1 MKNTKKLNML
11 TILTAAILMSSFMLA
26 NSNPTFAKK
35 SHCDKND
42 TVCKMTAK
50 NIKNGNSKG
59 NKGTDGTKGT
69 DGANGISITDKRGN
83 NDSNVVE
90 EQTLLD
96 NSTASAP
103 ASAPIGSGTEN
114 PFRFLM

>member
-11 TILTAAILMSSFMLA
+11 TILTAGILMSSFMLA
-26 NSNPTFAKK
+26 NSNPVFAKK

-59 NKGTDGTKGT
+59 NKGTDG
-69 DGANGISITDKRGN
+69 ANGISITDKRRN

-103 ASAPIGSGTEN
+103 IGSGSEN
-114 PFRFLM
+114 PFGFPM

>member
-1 MKNTKKLNML
+1 ML
-11 TILTAAILMSSFMLA
+11 TILTAGILMSSFMLA
-26 NSNPTFAKK
+26 NSNPVFAKK

-50 NIKNGNSKG
+50 NIKNDNSKS
-59 NKGTDGTKGT
+59 NKGTDGTKSTDGTKGT

-103 ASAPIGSGTEN
+103 ASAPIGSGSEN
-114 PFRFLM
+114 PFGFPM

>member
-1 MKNTKKLNML
+1 ML
-11 TILTAAILMSSFMLA
+11 TILTAGILMSSFMLV
-26 NSNPTFAKK
+26 NSNPVFAKK

-50 NIKNGNSKG
+50 NIKNGSSKG

-103 ASAPIGSGTEN
+103 ASASAPIGSGSEN
-114 PFRFLM
+114 PFGFPM

>member
-1 MKNTKKLNML
+1 
-11 TILTAAILMSSFMLA
+11 MSSFMLA

-50 NIKNGNSKG
+50 NIKNGDSKG

-69 DGANGISITDKRGN
+69 DSANGKDGADGISIIDKRGN

-90 EQTLLD
+90 EQTPLD
-96 NSTASAP
+96 NSTASAS
-103 ASAPIGSGTEN
+103 ASAPIGSGSEN
-114 PFRFLM
+114 PFGFPM

>member
-11 TILTAAILMSSFMLA
+11 TILTAGILMSSFMLA
-26 NSNPTFAKK
+26 NSNPIFAKK

-59 NKGTDGTKGT
+59 NKVRCTK
-69 DGANGISITDKRGN
+69 
-83 NDSNVVE
+83 V
-90 EQTLLD
+90 QM
-96 NSTASAP
+96 AP
-103 ASAPIGSGTEN
+103 KVQMV
-114 PFRFLM
+114 LMVYR

>member
-1 MKNTKKLNML
+1 
-11 TILTAAILMSSFMLA
+11 
-26 NSNPTFAKK
+26 
-35 SHCDKND
+35 
-42 TVCKMTAK
+42 MTAK
-50 NIKNGNSKG
+50 NIKNGSSKS

-103 ASAPIGSGTEN
+103 ASAPIGSGSEN
-114 PFRFLM
+114 PFGFPM